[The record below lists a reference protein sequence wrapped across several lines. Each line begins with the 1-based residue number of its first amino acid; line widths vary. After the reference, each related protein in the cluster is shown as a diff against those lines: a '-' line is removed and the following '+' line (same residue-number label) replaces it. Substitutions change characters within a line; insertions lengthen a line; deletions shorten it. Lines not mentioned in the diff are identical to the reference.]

1 MGNFNDF
8 SESLKDGIKDL
19 AEDTLKDH
27 ADAAINDSK
36 DFLEKTK
43 DDLKRWTEQLARG
56 ELSQSDLKFLLEG
69 KKDLAEMYAL
79 QQAGMALV
87 KVDKFRKSL
96 CDLVVE
102 KAVDVFL

>member
-1 MGNFNDF
+1 MVYFLNV
-8 SESLKDGIKDL
+8 LKDEIKDL

-27 ADAAINDSK
+27 AEADINDSK

-56 ELSQSDLKFLLEG
+56 ELSQSDFKYLLEG

-79 QQAGMALV
+79 QQAGLALV
-87 KVDKFRKSL
+87 KVDQFRKSL
-96 CDLVVE
+96 CDLIVE
-102 KAVDVFL
+102 KAMDVIL